1 MSDVSDDVIKNTKAE
16 SQATKNID
24 KTMKEQQKAEKKKI
38 DAEAQ
43 FNRANMFSDNAK
55 KELDVS
61 DRWSTL
67 SWWC

>member
-1 MSDVSDDVIKNTKAE
+1 MSDVNHDVIKNSKAE

-61 DRWSTL
+61 DH
-67 SWWC
+67 